1 MTIPPQK
8 QLLQIAGGAAAAIL
22 VALLLLRG
30 TLHDVNI
37 RANEDQALMDI
48 VEFAALENQYAM
60 ANGAYALPEAMGA
73 PARRFTWPVRNGYR
87 FVLRPDA
94 PGVELLESSTFVTY
108 KYVAYPVMEGAVAP
122 PSYYYD
128 NTNGRVHARTDGLEP
143 SNEDVQVWPPPSDQ
157 PVQQ

>member
-1 MTIPPQK
+1 V
-8 QLLQIAGGAAAAIL
+8 GIL
-22 VALLLLRG
+22 VVLLLLRS

-60 ANGAYALPEAMGA
+60 ATGAYGIPELMG
-73 PARRFTWPVRNGYR
+73 PTARRFTWPVRNGYR

-94 PGVELLESSTFVTY
+94 PGVELLQSSTFVTY

-143 SNEDVQVWPPPSDQ
+143 SNEDVQVWPRTTE
-157 PVQQ
+157 